1 VPCARI
7 YGSDFCTA
15 YFMESTQSQARSG
28 PQHAAF
34 EAALARFGQLLRA
47 ILSEFPAGASVN
59 NQLLS
64 SRLVSEFDRWLRDP
78 AAMPPWWQNL
88 QMAPPFAPP
97 PSQSGRLFDRV
108 FGLNLHAV
116 PPLIAQNDFTQT
128 SQRVAG
134 LLQRWSQLQAQLA
147 MHWSTV
153 ARNAGERFIARAANP
168 AAAVDLTA
176 IRKLYDGWIECA
188 EQAYAATVHTDDFC
202 RTQAELVNITTALL
216 LEQRQQVERFAPMF
230 GLATRS
236 EVDALRQQV
245 RRNQNQPGPSSAR
258 SESKRRRRKG
268 KTG

>member
-1 VPCARI
+1 
-7 YGSDFCTA
+7 
-15 YFMESTQSQARSG
+15 MESTKSQARSG
-28 PQHAAF
+28 PQHAVL
-34 EAALARFGQLLRA
+34 EAALERFGQLLRA
-47 ILSEFPAGASVN
+47 ILIEFPAGASVN

-64 SRLVSEFDRWLRDP
+64 ARLVSELDRWLRDP

-97 PSQSGRLFDRV
+97 PSQSGRLFDPV
-108 FGLNLHAV
+108 FGLNLEAV

-128 SQRVAG
+128 CQRLAG
-134 LLQRWSQLQAQLA
+134 LMKRWSQLQAQLA

-153 ARNAGERFIARAANP
+153 ARNVGERFIARAADS
-168 AAAVDLTA
+168 AAALDLTT

-245 RRNQNQPGPSSAR
+245 RRNQNEPRPSSGR
-258 SESKRRRRKG
+258 SSSKRRRRKG
-268 KTG
+268 KTS